1 MIADETGMTKDQA
14 HDALRQKFLTVPGDG
29 PLKVIRSTTE
39 LTTVEMMEYVDKR
52 VLFAAEWLHIVIP
65 PPDYTGD
72 I

>member
-39 LTTVEMMEYVDKR
+39 LTTVEMMEYTNQC
-52 VLFAAEWLHIVIP
+52 VLFAAEFLGVIVP
-65 PPDYTGD
+65 PPDYKED
-72 I
+72 